1 MGHYVLEF
9 VHESVFHKFR
19 GLEIHLVLQRGVITE
34 GELLIELLLTYTIL
48 SLERVKSLYRECD
61 VRQSEGV

>member
-1 MGHYVLEF
+1 MGHSVLEF

-48 SLERVKSLYRECD
+48 SLERVKS
-61 VRQSEGV
+61 